1 MTIKINVKDST
12 IYPNTKV
19 IYTDNDVTK
28 ELVEKVQELLKEC
41 PAVRVSFDVT
51 GETLHTILSNQ
62 LKFALRDIS
71 KEYVVEVGRYKCLI
85 WKVAA

>member
-1 MTIKINVKDST
+1 MTIKIEVKDST

-19 IYTDNDVTK
+19 IYTDNEVTP
-28 ELVEKVQELLKEC
+28 ELVAKVQEVLKENS
-41 PAVRVSFDVT
+41 AVRVSFDVI

-71 KEYVVEVGRYKCLI
+71 KEYVAEVGRYKCLI